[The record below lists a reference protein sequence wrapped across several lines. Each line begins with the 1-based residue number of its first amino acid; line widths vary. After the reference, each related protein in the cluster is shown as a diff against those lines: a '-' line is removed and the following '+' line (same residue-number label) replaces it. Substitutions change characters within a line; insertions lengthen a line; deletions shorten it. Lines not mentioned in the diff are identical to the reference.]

1 MINFFDRFT
10 LEQFTYKP
18 KSKSIFYNIIIII
31 FIAICPILRSRLYKI
46 TKKYIKNIFFFKII
60 LSCQKKQ
67 YLCTRFKKL
76 IKKLIKRKEK
86 YYEQT

>member
-31 FIAICPILRSRLYKI
+31 FIDIYGVLRSRLYKI
-46 TKKYIKNIFFFKII
+46 TKN
-60 LSCQKKQ
+60 
-67 YLCTRFKKL
+67 T
-76 IKKLIKRKEK
+76 
-86 YYEQT
+86 